1 MMSLLESA
9 RTTVITKEKVGNE
22 GLSRT
27 LREKR
32 KRERRGD
39 AKNLCKGQRRAVS
52 TEMMICQ

>member
-1 MMSLLESA
+1 MSLLESA

-32 KRERRGD
+32 KRERRGMQ
-39 AKNLCKGQRRAVS
+39 KTCVKVRGGQ
-52 TEMMICQ
+52 